1 MGKKAF
7 ATKIKPPSS
16 RREEK
21 AGTQP
26 PPNPQPSAPT
36 LHAPPMISL
45 DAMAEF
51 LRLQDPT
58 RNWAAEL
65 ANFSQIRG
73 QGNIT
78 APSEIPPAPV
88 SHAEEQSEEGSSS
101 ATVPSET
108 SVPDSVEL
116 DAVAAYYDCDPE
128 ERKKRTS
135 QEETTQEGSGETERT
150 PTVETVRQERVRE
163 EIDLNESAQKRSL
176 MTDTEFES
184 IVEEVNHREDTALM
198 AEGLDLASRSVGG
211 VEKAVTGTTPEG
223 HTSQSVE
230 GKEEVHEEEKEPEP
244 VDPRVE
250 VGGGGMQVGEEEPAA
265 EILEPKPEAP
275 PVVKPKPIKR
285 SLILKADPKAD
296 RPKPQRVSQRCLGKW
311 AASRAKP
318 NTEVDPVEILG
329 EEERTT
335 PTKPGEESLPVAD
348 LEDTAMETKAVSSTL
363 SGQAEKEPEEEKD
376 KVDREEVRYREERKR
391 KGKAPMKKK
400 PSTKKPRLVNT
411 GIVITE
417 AAQRTPS
424 SRREQSDSEYEFS
437 EESESASDTSMEDE
451 EYKEQKLPNDHQ
463 ELLHPPAERLRYK
476 RWTDQEQRQERMEKA
491 MEEVR
496 EENQQLKAEV
506 MRLASVVE
514 RMLKGAA
521 EQKLLA
527 QR

>member
-1 MGKKAF
+1 M
-7 ATKIKPPSS
+7 
-16 RREEK
+16 
-21 AGTQP
+21 
-26 PPNPQPSAPT
+26 
-36 LHAPPMISL
+36 
-45 DAMAEF
+45 
-51 LRLQDPT
+51 
-58 RNWAAEL
+58 
-65 ANFSQIRG
+65 
-73 QGNIT
+73 
-78 APSEIPPAPV
+78 
-88 SHAEEQSEEGSSS
+88 
-101 ATVPSET
+101 
-108 SVPDSVEL
+108 
-116 DAVAAYYDCDPE
+116 
-128 ERKKRTS
+128 
-135 QEETTQEGSGETERT
+135 
-150 PTVETVRQERVRE
+150 
-163 EIDLNESAQKRSL
+163 
-176 MTDTEFES
+176 
-184 IVEEVNHREDTALM
+184 EEVNRREDTALM

-250 VGGGGMQVGEEEPAA
+250 VGGGRMQVEEEEPAA
-265 EILEPKPEAP
+265 EIPEPEPEAP

-285 SLILKADPKAD
+285 SLILKVDPKAD
-296 RPKPQRVSQRCLGKW
+296 RPKPQRVSQRCLGK
-311 AASRAKP
+311 SVGHRETGP
-318 NTEVDPVEILG
+318 TTQDPF
-329 EEERTT
+329 
-335 PTKPGEESLPVAD
+335 
-348 LEDTAMETKAVSSTL
+348 L
-363 SGQAEKEPEEEKD
+363 SQAEKEPEEEKD

-463 ELLHPPAERLRYK
+463 ELLHTPAERLRYK

-527 QR
+527 QRQASIEVIVTDLGKENYKMQQAMNRMLSNIDSILGENTNQRKEQAVEPSGHGGRADEPQVPETEEKETDVPAHAEEPADFDENQAGTEKKPPAPPAPRSSRRHR

>member
-16 RREEK
+16 CREENP
-21 AGTQP
+21 GTQP

-36 LHAPPMISL
+36 QQAPSMISL
-45 DAMAEF
+45 DAMSEF

-101 ATVPSET
+101 ATSPSET

-116 DAVAAYYDCDPE
+116 DVVAAYYDSDPE

-135 QEETTQEGSGETERT
+135 HEDTTHEGSGETERT
-150 PTVETVRQERVRE
+150 PTVGTVRQERVRE

-184 IVEEVNHREDTALM
+184 IVEEVNRREDTALM
-198 AEGLDLASRSVGG
+198 VEGLDLASRSVGG
-211 VEKAVTGTTPEG
+211 VEKAVTGTTQEG

-250 VGGGGMQVGEEEPAA
+250 VGGGRMQVGEEEPAA
-265 EILEPKPEAP
+265 EIPEPEPEAP

-296 RPKPQRVSQRCLGKW
+296 RPKPQRVSHRCLGK
-311 AASRAKP
+311 SVGHRETGP
-318 NTEVDPVEILG
+318 TTQDPF
-329 EEERTT
+329 
-335 PTKPGEESLPVAD
+335 
-348 LEDTAMETKAVSSTL
+348 L
-363 SGQAEKEPEEEKD
+363 SQAEKEPEEEKD
-376 KVDREEVRYREERKR
+376 KVDREEVRYSEERKR
-391 KGKAPMKKK
+391 KGNAPMKKK
-400 PSTKKPRLVNT
+400 PSTKKPHLGNT

-424 SRREQSDSEYEFS
+424 SR
-437 EESESASDTSMEDE
+437 
-451 EYKEQKLPNDHQ
+451 
-463 ELLHPPAERLRYK
+463 
-476 RWTDQEQRQERMEKA
+476 
-491 MEEVR
+491 
-496 EENQQLKAEV
+496 
-506 MRLASVVE
+506 
-514 RMLKGAA
+514 
-521 EQKLLA
+521 
-527 QR
+527 